1 MHRQPPRRRPWP
13 LLTLIVALNL
23 TLTGAALL
31 GLARQPQAAAKS
43 PPPLTPAEQSILDE
57 VRRLT
62 GAAAD
67 LAVDQEADGTRFIDT
82 QGQLQAVLLAKIDAN
97 GNPIARCVTTLEEA
111 AAFLQGTDPAAAMV
125 VTADRVDT
133 IRNTVESAQTIESLL
148 ANTSTVI
155 EIVNLDGPGE
165 GFNEATPASPIGGNT
180 GTTVGQQRLR
190 AFEYAAAIW
199 ASTLQSTVTIRIG
212 AQFNQLTCNATSA
225 VLGQAGPSNYAANF
239 TGSGLAP
246 GPEYLNTFYPIALA
260 NKRAGRDLDPS
271 GTDLTATF
279 NSEIGNANCLAG
291 RGWYYGLDGNE
302 SSQIDLVST
311 LLHEFGHGLG
321 FLSLGSNDL
330 WNQFLFDNT
339 QNKLWKDLTSDQ
351 RSISATNNGNLVW
364 AGPLVSGAAPSLLQP
379 TPVLTITTPPAIAGQ
394 YPVGLA
400 EFGAPL
406 SSSPLAGELVPAL
419 DPADSFGGAT
429 TDACSAITN
438 PALVSGKIA
447 LVDRGTCAFTTKA
460 RNVQEAGAIAMLL
473 INDRNSVA
481 PPFLTGSD
489 PGVTIPVASLAQ
501 ADGTTIRAQ
510 LGATVAGRLGRD
522 LSRLA
527 GVDAQGRVR
536 MYAPTAFSSGSSV
549 SHFDVVASPNLLMEP
564 AINADLDQSLDLTD
578 ELLRDIGWHPDQNY
592 NDRDDRIET
601 IQVSQAL
608 NPPRVV
614 QPGDTITL
622 TITVRNLGATTDQVQ
637 LESLFNPALTGVGWT
652 ASYSGGGGGPAAGS
666 GDLSAALE
674 LPAGAQA
681 TFQISAT
688 IGAGTT
694 AAFTNT
700 ATITLGEPALDLV
713 PEDNTATIT
722 ISVAT
727 MRLYLPTIV
736 Q

>member
-1 MHRQPPRRRPWP
+1 MRHASPSRRPWP
-13 LLTLIVALNL
+13 ILALVVALNL

-31 GLARQPQAAAKS
+31 GLARQPQAAARG
-43 PPPLTPAEQSILDE
+43 PQPLTPAEQAILDE

-62 GAAAD
+62 GAPAD
-67 LAVDQEADGTRFIDT
+67 LAVDQGADGAQFIDAR
-82 QGQLQAVLLAKIDAN
+82 GQLQAVLLAKIDPS
-97 GNPIARCVTTLEEA
+97 GNPVARCVTTLEEA

-125 VTADRVDT
+125 VTADRVDA
-133 IRNTVESAQTIESLL
+133 IRSRVESAQSIESLL
-148 ANTSTVI
+148 ANTQTVI
-155 EIVNLDGPGE
+155 AIVNLDGPGE
-165 GFNEATPASPIGGNT
+165 GFNDPTPASPIGGNT
-180 GTTVGQQRLR
+180 GVTVGQQRLR

-199 ASTLQSTVTIRIG
+199 AGALQSTVTIRIG
-212 AQFNQLTCNATSA
+212 AQFDQLTCNATSA
-225 VLGQAGPSNYAANF
+225 VLGQAGADNYAANF

-246 GPEYLNTFYPIALA
+246 GPEYPNTFYPIALA

-279 NSEIGNANCLAG
+279 NSEIGTAGCLTG

-302 SSQIDLVST
+302 SGQIDLVAT

-321 FLSLGSNDL
+321 FISLGSDDL

-339 QNKLWKDLTSDQ
+339 QAKLWRELTSTE
-351 RSISATNNGNLVW
+351 RRASTINNGNLVW
-364 AGPLVSGAAPSLLQP
+364 AGPLVSGAAGTLLEP
-379 TPVLTITTPPAIAGQ
+379 TPALTITTPPAIAGQ

-406 SSSPLAGELVPAL
+406 SGSPLAGELALAL
-419 DPADSFGGAT
+419 DPADGFGGAT

-438 PALVSGKIA
+438 PAQISGRVA
-447 LVDRGTCAFTTKA
+447 LVDRGTCSFTAKA
-460 RNVQEAGAIAMLL
+460 RNVQDAGAIAMLL

-489 PGVTIPVASLAQ
+489 PGVTIPVASIAQ
-501 ADGTTIRAQ
+501 ADGATIRAQ
-510 LGATVAGRLGRD
+510 LGATVAGQLGRD
-522 LSRLA
+522 LTRLA
-527 GVDAQGRVR
+527 GVDARGRVR
-536 MYAPTAFSSGSSV
+536 MYAPTTFSPGSSV

-564 AINADLDQSLDLTD
+564 AINADLGQSLDLTD
-578 ELLRDIGWHPDQNY
+578 ELMRDIGWYPDQNY

-608 NPPRVV
+608 TPPRVV

-637 LESLFNPALTGVGWT
+637 LESQLNPALAGAGWA
-652 ASYSGGGGGPAAGS
+652 ASYSGGGSGPASGS
-666 GDLSAALE
+666 GDLSAALT

-688 IGAGTT
+688 IGAGTA

-700 ATITLGEPALDLV
+700 ATITLGEPDLDLV

-722 ISVAT
+722 VPVVT
-727 MRLYLPTIV
+727 VRLWLPMIV
-736 Q
+736 V